1 MNVQQNKS
9 IFEGFWRW
17 LFIACTI
24 FLLVIVRR
32 LNYKIVKLQLL

>member
-9 IFEGFWRW
+9 IFDCFWRW
-17 LFIACTI
+17 LFIACKI

-32 LNYKIVKLQLL
+32 LNYKIVRLQFL